1 MAGIFLQRI
10 QPTVQFGDVLRGQAN
25 RRCFRCNGIPQVLDE
40 LNLLGNR
47 ELFQVFKGRFHS
59 AIRKLDVSGEQIFSK
74 MAAAWK
80 TA

>member
-1 MAGIFLQRI
+1 
-10 QPTVQFGDVLRGQAN
+10 
-25 RRCFRCNGIPQVLDE
+25 LDF
-40 LNLLGNR
+40 LGNR

-74 MAAAWK
+74 ME